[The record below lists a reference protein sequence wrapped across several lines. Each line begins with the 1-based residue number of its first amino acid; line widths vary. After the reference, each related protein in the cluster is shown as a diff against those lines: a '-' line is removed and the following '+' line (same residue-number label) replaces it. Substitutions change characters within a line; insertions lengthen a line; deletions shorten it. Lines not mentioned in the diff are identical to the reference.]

1 MIEIRNLTVHFPV
14 RRGLFRRITGYV
26 HALTR
31 VSLSIAPGQIIG
43 ICGESGCG
51 KTTLGRC
58 VAHLLEPDSGIILV
72 EGHPVDIK
80 CSSEKKKFVQS
91 VQIVFQDP
99 LSSLNPRKTIGQAL
113 QEPLMYGPLGLNK
126 IEAKRRAVD
135 CLKKVGLSAEIMDRY
150 PHQFSGG
157 QQQRIC
163 IARALSFQPK
173 LIVCDEVLSAL
184 DLSIQAQIMQLLK
197 ELRDETGVSILFIS
211 HDLAV
216 VRQLCDKLAI
226 MYLGEIIE
234 QGPTEQVL
242 IRPYHPYTQSLIAS
256 MPIGRKEDKHRETP
270 LRLLKDEPPSAMN
283 PPSGCRFHPRCYL
296 ATATCADEHPPYQTN
311 ASGDRSWRCIWSFEN
326 QEPL

>member
-1 MIEIRNLTVHFPV
+1 MIEVRNLTVHFPV

-31 VSLSIAPGQIIG
+31 VSLSIMPGQILG

-58 VAHLLEPDSGIILV
+58 VAHLLEPDSGVILV

-80 CSSEKKKFVQS
+80 CSSEKKKFVQA

-99 LSSLNPRKTIGQAL
+99 VSSLNPRKTIAQIL
-113 QEPLMYGPLGLNK
+113 QEPLMYGPLGLSK
-126 IEAKRRAVD
+126 MEADRRSIE
-135 CLKKVGLSAEIMDRY
+135 CLKKVGLPEEVLERY

-173 LIVCDEVLSAL
+173 LIVCDEILSAL

-197 ELRDETGVSILFIS
+197 QLRDETGVSIMFIS

-216 VRQLCDKLAI
+216 VRQLCDKVAI
-226 MYLGEIIE
+226 MYFGEIIE
-234 QGPTEQVL
+234 QGPTEAIL
-242 IRPYHPYTQSLIAS
+242 SNPYHPYTQSLIAS
-256 MPIGRKEDKHRETP
+256 MPIGRKGERASESL
-270 LRLLKDEPPSAMN
+270 LRLLKDEPPSAIN
-283 PPSGCRFHPRCYL
+283 PPSGCRFHPRCYQ
-296 ATATCADEHPPYQTN
+296 AVASCAEEHPPYQMN
-311 ASGDRSWRCIWSFEN
+311 EAADRSWRCIWSPEKR
-326 QEPL
+326 EC